1 MEIMK
6 RFLLTIISFVAVLAM
21 NAAPRTAQQ
30 ALELAGRFIAAN
42 TNLAKH
48 RDAALEMSA
57 SVMTEAKALGTTE
70 SPAYY
75 VCNIEGGR
83 GFVVVSGDDRFKD
96 ILGYSMSG
104 SADNVDDMPEGLKY
118 WLDFLARE
126 MEAAKDYYDANGI
139 EAVAQTRAA
148 TQQMHADI
156 APLLTSRWD
165 QQSPYNDLCP
175 MTADGRAVTGCVAT
189 GMAQIMNY
197 HKFPQRG
204 IGSHTNGWWT
214 GQTFNFGETVYDW
227 ANMADV
233 YGAASTEAQ
242 KQAVATLMAHCGCAV
257 DMRYSAAVSGTPNI
271 YAGIALVNYFGYNP
285 NLHYEGRDQMSA
297 GEWKALLLQELEA
310 KRPVAYSGMTGAES
324 AEGHFFVCDGYEAA
338 TGKFH
343 FNWGWSG
350 RYDGYYEISALEP
363 GTGGTG
369 AGTGVFNYYQG
380 ILVGVQPE
388 AVGEYETHFEM
399 STFKPK
405 TMSMN
410 QGTNMEFLI
419 TNLSNNTINF
429 SGKVGLA
436 VYKDGALFET
446 FMDAVPTGLV
456 SGAHATEISYFCKF
470 PSKYAAGTYRICLVA
485 QRDGSDKLEV
495 IRANYGTPTY
505 WDAEVTG
512 EPDYKV
518 KFTAVAADVRLSDCG
533 VAPVVVNNGGKA
545 YVNAVAEFEV
555 TVKNEGTSEFY
566 DEAGVQIL
574 RGRKVMANFAQPLRL
589 APGEQKTIAVGGLI
603 DFADGDYTV
612 VPCYGDNGSYVALD
626 TDADLTVE
634 PENTNSIDGV
644 NSNKAVAAVEYF
656 SLAGVR
662 VDAPQGGVT
671 IRRVTFEDGSVAVDK
686 IISDR

>member
-1 MEIMK
+1 MK
-6 RFLLTIISFVAVLAM
+6 KILLTFIALLAM
-21 NAAPRTAQQ
+21 VMVNAAPRTAQQ
-30 ALELAGRFIAAN
+30 ALALAERFVATN
-42 TNLAKH
+42 MNLAKH
-48 RDAALEMSA
+48 RGLALELPA
-57 SVMTEAKALGTTE
+57 SVEVKANGTATA
-70 SPAYY
+70 PTYY
-75 VCNIEGGR
+75 VCNIDGGN
-83 GFVVVSGDDRFKD
+83 GFVVVSGDDRFKE

-104 SADNVDDMPEGLKY
+104 SVDNADEIPDGLKY
-118 WLDFLARE
+118 WLDFLSRE
-126 MEAAKDYYDANGI
+126 MEAAKAYYDANGI
-139 EAVAQTRAA
+139 EVVPQTRAVS
-148 TQQMHADI
+148 QQMHADI

-197 HKFPQRG
+197 HKYPQKG

-214 GQTFNFGETVYDW
+214 EQTYNFGETTYDW

-233 YGAASTEAQ
+233 YDAASTEVQ

-257 DMRYSAAVSGTPNI
+257 DMRYSALVSGTPNI

-297 GEWKALLLQELEA
+297 GEWKALLLQELDA
-310 KRPVAYSGMTGAES
+310 KRPLAYSGITGAES

-369 AGTGVFNYYQG
+369 AGTGSFNYYQG

-388 AVGEYETHFEM
+388 AMGEYETHFEM
-399 STFKPK
+399 ATFAPK

-410 QGTNMEFLI
+410 QGSNMEFVI
-419 TNLSNNTINF
+419 TNLANNTINF
-429 SGKVGLA
+429 SGKIGLA
-436 VYKDGALFET
+436 VYKDGVLYET
-446 FMDAVPTGLV
+446 FMDAVPSGLV
-456 SGAHATEISYFCKF
+456 PGAHATEQSVFCKF
-470 PSKYAAGTYRICLVA
+470 PGKYTVGTYRICLVA

-512 EPDYKV
+512 APDYKV
-518 KFTAVAADVRLSDCG
+518 KFTAVTADIKISDTG
-533 VAPVVVNNGGKA
+533 VIPVVVNNNGKA

-555 TVKNEGTSEFY
+555 TIKNEGTTEFF

-574 RGRKVMANFAQPLRL
+574 RGRKVMANFAQPLHL
-589 APGEQKTIAVGGLI
+589 APGEQKTITVGGLVE
-603 DFADGDYTV
+603 FAEGDYTM
-612 VPCYGDNGSYVALD
+612 VPCYGDNGSFVALD
-626 TDADLTVE
+626 SSADLTVE
-634 PENTNSIDGV
+634 PESANCIGSVDTNKTV
-644 NSNKAVAAVEYF
+644 VAVEYF
-656 SLAGVR
+656 NLAGVR
-662 VDAPQGGVT
+662 LDAPQGGVNV
-671 IRRVTFEDGSVAVDK
+671 RKVTFEDGSVAVEK
-686 IISDR
+686 IIGNR